1 LKFDIKKFYEHPHV
15 RHTEWNDLVL
25 FCYTRECQYDGHWDE
40 ITMNARGI
48 IFNKIT
54 GEVISRPF
62 QKFFNASELM
72 GKVDLIELAK
82 KPFVALKKID
92 GSLGIYFRYE
102 DQDYI
107 STKGSFSSEQ
117 AQWATKWFRE
127 HIGSAEM
134 LKGHTYLFEMI
145 YPENK
150 IVIDYGDTEDL
161 ILLSIIN
168 NETGEEIP
176 YSSLKEEGRRIGAT
190 VVEMVEFSSLDELYA
205 YCKTLPAT
213 EEGFV
218 LTFHNDLKVKVK
230 GSEYCKIH
238 RILSHMTPLAFWDA
252 WDFDKADI
260 SRSFLAEV
268 PEEFRELTDLLY
280 WQIYG
285 IHHNEYFKVRGA
297 YMEVMRG
304 LPVGTDHKTLFFKA
318 TEQYHDLVSD
328 LMYYHKGNHLKLWK
342 GIHRRVRPKFNILPD
357 SVTGSARLKRILEEN

>member
-1 LKFDIKKFYEHPHV
+1 LKFDIKKFYEHSHV

-54 GEVISRPF
+54 GEVLARPF
-62 QKFFNASELM
+62 VKFFNASELM
-72 GKVDLIELAK
+72 GKVDLVDLAK

-92 GSLGIYFRYE
+92 GSLGVHYRYE

-107 STKGSFSSEQ
+107 ATKGAFLSEQ

-127 HIGSAEM
+127 HIRSAEM
-134 LKGHTYLFEMI
+134 LKGYTYLFEMI

-218 LTFHNDLKVKVK
+218 LTFHNGLKVKVK

-238 RILSHMTPLAFWDA
+238 RILSHMTLLAFWSA
-252 WDFDKADI
+252 WDLDKADI
-260 SRSFLAEV
+260 PISFIAEV

-280 WQIYG
+280 QQIYEV
-285 IHHNEYFKVRGA
+285 HHNEYNKVKETYA
-297 YMEVMRG
+297 VIMKDI
-304 LPVGTDHKTLFFKA
+304 PADINQKTLFFMV
-318 TEQYHDLVSD
+318 TERYPDLVSD
-328 LMYYHKGNHLKLWK
+328 LMYYHKGNFPKLWR
-342 GIHRRVRPKFNILPD
+342 GIHRRIRPNFNILPD
-357 SVTGSARLKRILEEN
+357 SVVGSTRLKRILEEN